1 MTVTDSCSL
10 SGINSDHAVIKT
22 KHTKEDAI
30 EF

>member
-1 MTVTDSCSL
+1 MTVTVASL